1 MTGTP
6 FRRRCR
12 DALAGRRPP
21 VVYRPTSASPLWRRY
36 LAALFDVPR
45 TPRPKPPAAPARAP
59 LARLPLVLILAAVAA
74 SLLLGGTTAAVLQAG
89 SERDLGNPPFSA
101 PASTPGGPTDGP
113 TGGPTEE
120 PTGGPTGGPTD
131 GSAGGSTTS
140 PLPPQSSPP
149 TPTPSPSPT
158 EELPRT
164 GPSAFSLAVLAAL
177 AALGVTL
184 LAVGATGMLLTRF
197 RP

>member
-1 MTGTP
+1 M
-6 FRRRCR
+6 
-12 DALAGRRPP
+12 
-21 VVYRPTSASPLWRRY
+21 YRPTSASPLWRRY

-59 LARLPLVLILAAVAA
+59 LARLPMALILAAVAA
-74 SLLLGGTTAAVLQAG
+74 NLLLGGTTVAVLHAG
-89 SERDLGNPPFSA
+89 TERDLGNPPFSTPTSA
-101 PASTPGGPTDGP
+101 PGGPTEEPTGGPTDGP
-113 TGGPTEE
+113 TGGPT
-120 PTGGPTGGPTD
+120 
-131 GSAGGSTTS
+131 TS
-140 PLPPQSSPP
+140 PLTPRPSP
-149 TPTPSPSPT
+149 PTPSPSPT

-184 LAVGATGMLLTRF
+184 LAVGAAGMLLTRF